1 MKMKILITTDW
12 YLPVI
17 NGVVTSVVNLTKGLT
32 EMGHEVR
39 ILTLSGS
46 LYSYKKGQAVYIGS
60 IGVGKIYPDARMRMA
75 LAHRYIYELIQWHP
89 DIIHSQCEFSTFY
102 LARKIAK
109 ASHAP
114 IVHTYHTVYED
125 YTHYFS
131 PNIYFGKA
139 VAALFS
145 RKILDKTE
153 AVIVPS
159 EKIRAMLLTYGI
171 TKPIA
176 TIPSGLDLNRFMITF
191 TTAELKKLRSE
202 YGMKPDQK
210 VLLYIGRLAE
220 EKNIE
225 ELFQLLALWQRKDFV
240 LLLVGDGPY
249 RRELEKTAQKMKI
262 GNRVIFTG
270 MVPPAEIA
278 KYYRLGDVFVSA
290 SQSETQGLTYM
301 EAMVSGL
308 PVVAKADPCLNDIVR
323 DNENGFQYHSFA
335 EFKDRIEQILT
346 EDTLRHKLG
355 QNAAISVR
363 ERFSVGRFSQDVAA
377 LYGKLVN
384 L

>member
-1 MKMKILITTDW
+1 MKILITTDW
-12 YLPVI
+12 YIPVV

-89 DIIHSQCEFSTFY
+89 DIIHSQCEFSTFF

-114 IVHTYHTVYED
+114 IIHTYHTVYED

-131 PNIYFGKA
+131 PNVYFGKA

-145 RKILDKTE
+145 RKVLGKTE

-159 EKIRAMLLTYGI
+159 EKIRTMLLTYGI
-171 TKPIA
+171 TKPIT
-176 TIPSGLDLNRFMITF
+176 TIPSGLDLNPFLKTF
-191 TTAELKKLRSE
+191 AKAELKKLRSQH
-202 YGMKPDQK
+202 GIKPDQK

-225 ELFQLLALWQRKDFV
+225 ELFQLLSRWQRQDFV
-240 LLLVGDGPY
+240 LLLVGDGPH
-249 RRELEKTAQKMKI
+249 RRELAKTVQKMNI
-262 GNRVIFTG
+262 ADRVIFTG
-270 MVPPAEIA
+270 MVPPGEIA

-290 SQSETQGLTYM
+290 SQSETQGLTYI
-301 EAMVSGL
+301 EAMVSEL
-308 PVVAKADPCLNDIVR
+308 PVVAKADPCLKDIVR
-323 DNENGFQYHSFA
+323 DCDNGFQYHSFY
-335 EFKDRIEQILT
+335 EFKDRIDQLLS
-346 EDTLRHKLG
+346 DDALRQKLG
-355 QNAAISVR
+355 QNAAVSVR

-384 L
+384 M